1 MAFDV
6 EALMGLWTNPLPSND
21 AEAAEAFRA
30 LYHDPVTVNGTPI
43 AVPDLVARARVVQ
56 AAFETRD
63 NEILDM
69 LADAGKVAV
78 AFRMK
83 GRQVGP
89 LPTSLGPLAPTGD
102 HLELRVIDILTIED
116 ERVSNI
122 WMVADELGALV
133 SAGAVTWS
141 EQT

>member
-6 EALMGLWTNPLPSND
+6 EALMRLWTTPLPNSD
-21 AEAAEAFRA
+21 ADAAEAFRT
-30 LYHDPVTVNGTPI
+30 LYQDPVTING
-43 AVPDLVARARVVQ
+43 AVVKVEDLVARARVVQ
-56 AAFETRD
+56 AVFDPRD
-63 NEILDM
+63 NEILDVV
-69 LADAGKVAV
+69 DDGDKVAV

-89 LPTSLGPLAPTGD
+89 LPTSLGPLAPTGED
-102 HLELRVIDILTIED
+102 LDVRVIDILTLTD

-133 SAGAVTWS
+133 SVGAVTWS
-141 EQT
+141 EQS